1 MKKQGKKLFK
11 PSNYEI
17 DMLNGPLLF
26 KIIRFSLPL
35 ALSGI
40 LQLLYN
46 AADII
51 VVGRF
56 VGSTAL
62 AAIGSTSH
70 ITSLIVSLFIGLS
83 VGTSVLVAQYQGAG
97 EPGNVNL
104 VVHTSIAASI
114 ICGIIIGAA
123 GIITVKD
130 ILHAMG
136 SPEDVIDQSALY
148 LRIYF
153 AGMPAL
159 MIYNFG
165 SAILRA
171 VGDTRRPLFYLTVS
185 GFVNVTLNMVFVI
198 FFHMGVAGVALAT
211 IISQAISAVLVLVCL
226 IQYNG
231 ACRLVLKDIRIH
243 KDKLIKIL
251 KIGIPAGLQG
261 TIFSLSNVIIQSSV
275 NSFGSAVMAGN
286 SASANIEGFTYVS
299 MNSFHHA
306 ALAFT
311 GQNVG
316 AGKYKR
322 VKRVFFICSLLACA
336 AGIGVG
342 TIARLFGEQLLG
354 IYAPGNTEVI
364 GYGMIRLAVIASTQF
379 TAGFM
384 DVLVGILRGMG
395 TSLTPMI
402 VSIIGVCGIRITW
415 IYTVFS
421 QSRDLKTLYMS
432 YPVSWS
438 LTALIH
444 LIFCFVFLSKLKS
457 KIKPPTE

>member
-1 MKKQGKKLFK
+1 MKIRREKQLKT
-11 PSNYEI
+11 SNYEI

-46 AADII
+46 AADIV

-56 VGSTAL
+56 TGSTAL

-97 EPGNVNL
+97 ELGNVSL

-123 GIITVKD
+123 GIITAKD

-153 AGMPAL
+153 AGMPVQ

-171 VGDTRRPLFYLTVS
+171 VGDTRRPLLYLTVS
-185 GFVNVTLNMVFVI
+185 GLVNVTLNLVFVI

-211 IISQAISAVLVLVCL
+211 IISQAISAILVLICL

-231 ACRLVLKDIRIH
+231 RISEFIRI
-243 KDKLIKIL
+243 
-251 KIGIPAGLQG
+251 
-261 TIFSLSNVIIQSSV
+261 N
-275 NSFGSAVMAGN
+275 
-286 SASANIEGFTYVS
+286 
-299 MNSFHHA
+299 
-306 ALAFT
+306 
-311 GQNVG
+311 
-316 AGKYKR
+316 
-322 VKRVFFICSLLACA
+322 
-336 AGIGVG
+336 
-342 TIARLFGEQLLG
+342 
-354 IYAPGNTEVI
+354 
-364 GYGMIRLAVIASTQF
+364 
-379 TAGFM
+379 
-384 DVLVGILRGMG
+384 
-395 TSLTPMI
+395 
-402 VSIIGVCGIRITW
+402 
-415 IYTVFS
+415 
-421 QSRDLKTLYMS
+421 
-432 YPVSWS
+432 
-438 LTALIH
+438 
-444 LIFCFVFLSKLKS
+444 
-457 KIKPPTE
+457 